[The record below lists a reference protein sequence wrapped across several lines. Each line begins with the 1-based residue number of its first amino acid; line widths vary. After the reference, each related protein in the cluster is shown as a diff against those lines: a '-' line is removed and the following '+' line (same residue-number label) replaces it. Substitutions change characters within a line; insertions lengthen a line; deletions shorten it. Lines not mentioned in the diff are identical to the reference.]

1 MTVPLPLAAR
11 TDAHVGYEAAPPEKA
26 RPGRPRRL
34 RDAAAV
40 FAVATV
46 VAGGAAACS
55 GSAIPGDGHSPAPAG
70 SEGTAAQ
77 RRPAVPAAALS
88 GPATGGAISE
98 PVGAGP
104 DLAAH
109 GYAEQEYFA
118 AGTAT
123 AYTAVG
129 ALGADGAWRVN
140 PSTTAP
146 YKTRL
151 IVRRPAN
158 LDEFTGTVVVEWL
171 NETAGV
177 DTSAEWTSF
186 GEEVMRS
193 GSIYVGLSVQALGVV
208 GGKSLLPI
216 PGAPPAIGIR
226 GTDPERYGS
235 LAHPGDRYA
244 FDILSQVGAALRAPG
259 DVPALGGAHAARLLA
274 AGESQSAF
282 FMTTYV
288 NAVHPVANVYDG
300 FFIHSRAG
308 SAASLDGMSGV
319 GGSGPPVARIRS
331 DLNAKVF
338 IFETETD
345 VGPTLGY
352 AVARQDDTDQLRTWE
367 VAGTAHADASLT
379 GSPDASGLGC
389 PGRINTGPQHYVASA
404 AFAALV
410 RWVTDGTQPP
420 RADPL
425 VLNGTGTGATLAR
438 DARGIARGGVR
449 TPPVDVPVAVLS
461 GDPSPDSSSVLC
473 SLFGSTTPFDAATLA
488 SLYPTR
494 DSYLSAFDK
503 SLDGAIA
510 ARFLLEADRAALA
523 AEARAVPLTA

>member
-1 MTVPLPLAAR
+1 MR
-11 TDAHVGYEAAPPEKA
+11 G
-26 RPGRPRRL
+26 
-34 RDAAAV
+34 AAAV
-40 FAVATV
+40 IAVASV
-46 VAGGAAACS
+46 VAVGAAACS
-55 GSAIPGDGHSPAPAG
+55 GSVIPDDNHSPAGARG
-70 SEGTAAQ
+70 EGTATAE
-77 RRPAVPAAALS
+77 RRPAVPAATLT
-88 GPATGGAISE
+88 GPVTAGAISE

-104 DLAAH
+104 DMAAH
-109 GYAEQEYFA
+109 SYVEQEYFA

-123 AYTAVG
+123 AYTAAG
-129 ALGADGAWRVN
+129 TLGNDGAWRVS
-140 PSTTAP
+140 PSTKAP

-151 IVRRPAN
+151 IVRRPAD
-158 LDEFTGTVVVEWL
+158 LERFKGTVVVEWL

-216 PGAPPAIGIR
+216 PGAPPAVGAR
-226 GTDPERYGS
+226 GTTPERYGS
-235 LAHPGDRYA
+235 LAHPGDKYA

-259 DVPALGGAHAARLLA
+259 GGPALGGAHPDRLVA

-282 FMTTYV
+282 FLTTYV

-308 SAASLDGMSGV
+308 SAAGLDGTSGV
-319 GGSGPPVARIRS
+319 GGSGPSAVRIRT
-331 DLNAKVF
+331 DLNARVF

-352 AVARQDDTDQLRTWE
+352 AVARQDNTDQLRTWE

-389 PGRINTGPQHYVASA
+389 PGRINTGPQHYVANA
-404 AFAALV
+404 AFAALI

-420 RADPL
+420 RADRL
-425 VLNGTGTGATLAR
+425 ALNGTGTGATLAR

-461 GDPSPDSSSVLC
+461 GDPSPGTTSVLC
-473 SLFGSTTPFDAATLA
+473 GLFGSTTPFDAATLA

-503 SLDGAIA
+503 SLSSTIA
-510 ARFLLEADRAALA
+510 AGFLLEADRAALTT
-523 AEARAVPLTA
+523 EARSAPLPV